1 MLTCLKV
8 VINGFGFNHFDSLA
22 LTCPI
27 GGITAISIFLVS
39 YMTRKIRDLR
49 YLLIVVLAAISL
61 AGTAACWLG
70 PKSDRGVMF
79 AGIFLLA
86 VQVAAGGLAVG
97 LASSNISGHTKK
109 ATVSATTFVG
119 YCKNSHSIYE
129 MNYSDKSRC
138 RQCHWPRHLRGF
150 SRPSVSCRVHGKLHL
165 SLRCYRN
172 CYHHSSLA
180 LDGEQTPRPRDWRSN
195 LCS

>member
-1 MLTCLKV
+1 
-8 VINGFGFNHFDSLA
+8 
-22 LTCPI
+22 
-27 GGITAISIFLVS
+27 
-39 YMTRKIRDLR
+39 MTRKIRNLR

-61 AGTAACWLG
+61 AGTAVCWLG

-129 MNYSDKSRC
+129 MITLTSLGVGNVIGPVIFGASPGPLYHAGFMGSFICLCGAIGIAIITVVLLWMENRRRDRVTGGPTYAHNIDEDLTDKQNEDFRYV
-138 RQCHWPRHLRGF
+138 L
-150 SRPSVSCRVHGKLHL
+150 
-165 SLRCYRN
+165 
-172 CYHHSSLA
+172 
-180 LDGEQTPRPRDWRSN
+180 
-195 LCS
+195 